1 MMAFANQLYL
11 LLWKN
16 YTLKKRKPFIF
27 VAELTV
33 PLILFLILVTIRE
46 HRPPDIMPDSK
57 WPPMAMPSAGIVP
70 LLQSFCP
77 NTFNIYKKNGYLA
90 FPNSSIEKILKDFA
104 EVTNT
109 PVFNAVTDMRKLE
122 SDYNEFYN
130 DPAFSNIRRIR
141 DTKFS
146 DLLKKDSD
154 FVEYLE
160 RNLSMSSQMADAFM
174 NATFNGSEI
183 SSILLERNDGF
194 VQQYLEQIV
203 SQKAPT
209 FYNLRRLQQS
219 TILQTMFDPTSLLFG
234 PAWLGFL
241 ASVSRVPGL
250 PPNEIPRLNLLE
262 GAFKDFFLNQSEIRF
277 MSCDQEVFNRL
288 IILPNAQNSETQK
301 DQLQE
306 FLCNLT
312 NAQDASLARE
322 LQRAINWTAVLT
334 QFHTDGPSMEMYEK
348 KAKVIRDDLLKLSNL
363 EDAFGKLVTLAKD
376 LNLNLTEI
384 SHSSNTSRPSQLTQ
398 NANEIWKTLSP
409 VICGTQ
415 YTGWEHKKKE
425 RSNDDIVPGLLDG
438 RGESRYALEFM
449 MYMLTHDPMVLYAPN
464 GTEADQVVRKSGHFL
479 KVMEDTKKLAKK
491 WLELSTKL
499 DVFLTKNQTQVW
511 LKRLLKSINDFPFMF
526 DPHLSDVTE
535 GSPLYER
542 LPKNLQEFIR
552 QYNGSIF
559 KEIARLQQQRKA
571 GVTDSFNN
579 VTKDDVIDYLRQTN
593 ATEWLQVETVREHL
607 KKGIEMMI
615 AKPNNKSTEITH
627 KDIQLLTELDKI
639 DYMAEGWQAVLKP
652 MKLDLF
658 YGFPNETML
667 NRYIQN
673 RTRNSKG
680 QQPLLSAI
688 LFDNIQKNG
697 KLPKHLHYRIRMDS
711 RIMFSTASVRSRYWV
726 PGPLAGNAK
735 YYYFGFAWMQDSLE
749 RAMIELM
756 TGRNVSQPGLY
767 IQEIPYPCYLSDNF
781 MFVIQYIMPLCVVIS
796 FIYSVAILVQ
806 SIVYEKEQRLKEVMK
821 MMGLSNTVHW
831 AAWFITSIVG
841 MLTIVILLTI
851 VLKTGHI
858 LPNSNSYII
867 FVFLTLAA
875 IATIMF
881 CFLISIFFSKAKLAA
896 ACGGIIYFVTYMPY
910 IFISIQEG
918 GSNHIDVS
926 SNFKTVASLFSTTA
940 FGLGARYF
948 ALFEQNGV
956 GLQWSNLSM
965 SPIEGDDFNMG
976 KVFTMLLAD
985 TFIYAILVW
994 YIESIHP
1001 GTYGIPRPWYFPFQL
1016 SYWFGPQASLDC
1028 EMDCFKKSYKMAGN
1042 SEQNTAALLAVE
1054 TEPTHLKLGVAIENL
1069 LKIYKKGS
1077 QPAVDHLS
1085 LNLYENQ
1092 ITSFL
1097 GHNGAGK
1104 TTTMSLLTGLF
1115 PSTSGTAYIYGKD
1128 IHTDMDSVRKS
1139 LGLCPQHN
1147 VLYGKLT
1154 VEETLWFYAR
1164 LKGMSEKQVE
1174 FEIARMLEDIE
1185 LPEKSNSFVDTLS
1198 GGMKRKLSVAIAFVG
1213 GSRTVILDEP
1223 TAGVDPYARR
1233 AIWELLEKYKD
1244 GRTILLST
1252 HFMDEADILGDRIA
1266 IISHGKLRCVGSS
1279 LFLKTKFGDGYH
1291 LTLVKEPESRVA
1303 ANSITKFIKAY
1314 ASNTQMICETKYEVS
1329 YILPDKGKGK
1339 KDVLKDLFASLEE
1352 RKEELGIKSFGLQD
1366 TTLEEVFLKV
1376 TEATMAGEEGN
1387 ELTTNV
1393 NIETI
1398 PPTSPS
1404 TISTA
1409 SSEIPMSIRSPS
1421 IRTVSTRDPPSRMV
1435 STDEEERSS
1444 PLFES
1449 PTARL
1454 IQTTPV
1460 KKPSHRRAFSTDLDL
1475 KPKAACA
1482 HRRTPSGTYCGHR
1495 RTLSSDLTFA
1505 LTRGDINS
1513 PEHVKKVSSHKRIP
1527 SGTSKI
1533 QTIGS
1538 ESWSYHVGTSSK
1550 INRNIERWQQFYALI
1565 LKRFHHTKRNIKSL
1579 LTHIFL
1585 PGIFISI
1592 AMTVALSQPKA
1603 NTYPKLVLSPT
1614 MFHPPPYHIPFSNS
1628 NPSSNISRKM
1638 EESLYLPSGIS
1649 ADCVLKNPNSTLRED
1664 FTYRYLRENLKE
1676 LFDPFCYQQVGRKF
1690 NMELPEPISKLEQNF
1705 NISLTCNCT
1714 KNYQYKCDDGIEGNP
1729 ETFNTVTRDTLHNIE
1744 NRDFWTYLL
1753 QTNMKYRRKRY
1764 GALTFGDEQDV
1775 VPESVTQ
1782 SKFSDIQKL
1791 YAKETARVWFSNKGY
1806 HAMPAFIN
1814 AMDNALLRA
1823 MVPPEK
1829 GNPAA
1834 YGITGSSHPLNLTK
1848 NVLNMDSIR
1857 QGTDAVIAIFVII
1870 AMSFVPAS
1878 FVVFL
1883 VMERTTK
1890 AKHIQFVSGLSPV
1903 LYWLSNYIWDFL
1915 NFMIPAMA
1923 CMFIFHAFAVPAY
1936 SSATNFP
1943 AVCALFICYG
1953 WSITP
1958 MMYPA
1963 SFLFREAS
1971 TAFVVLILLNLFLG
1985 ITCTVTVSILQ
1996 LFPSDPQLKLAF
2008 EIVKR
2013 ISLLFP
2019 NYCLGRGL
2027 MDLAYTEL
2035 LNQVYLQTGKFD
2047 KIRSP
2052 FEWELVTRSLVYMVT
2067 EGFIFF
2073 IITLLIEHFSTRSKR
2088 TVIIMDSASQNEDID
2103 VSNERERVLSGGAD
2117 DDVMRI
2123 ENLTKIYNSRKT
2135 GKHLA
2140 VDRLCVGITR
2150 GECFGLLGVNGAGKT
2165 TTFKMLTGDI
2175 RPTAGDAYVENKS
2188 ISHNPLSVHQKIGYC
2203 PQFDALFDHLTA
2215 KEHLYFYA
2223 RLKGIPEHEI
2233 SRIANWLIKKMA
2245 LTRYANKPS
2254 KTYSGGNKRKLSAAI
2269 ALLGN
2274 PSVIFM
2280 DEPTTGMDPGAR
2292 RFLWN
2297 VILSIVKE
2305 GTKSVV
2311 LTSHSM
2317 EECEALCTR
2326 LAIMVNGKFKCLGST
2341 QHLKDRFGD
2350 GYIVVIRIKGSLPNM
2365 EPIKNFMEETFENC
2379 IMKECHHNVVQ
2390 FQIPSSSHR
2399 NLSQIFSTLENASE
2413 KYSIEDYSVSQTSL
2427 DNVFVNFARNQR
2439 ETKLENDLPFMSSTK
2454 KKEKRFKKLRSRYQK
2469 TKGEISN
2476 KKKKVKSRLT
2486 QLSTFPPN
2494 RGTSGGE
2501 NGELPG
2507 EIGLT
2512 EDEVMLDEIDPFS
2525 IVDGDSLR
2533 LTMDV

>member
-1 MMAFANQLYL
+1 MAFANQLYL

-16 YTLKKRKPFIF
+16 YTLKKRKPLIF
-27 VAELTV
+27 MAELTV
-33 PLILFLILVTIRE
+33 PLVLFLILVIIRQ
-46 HRPPDIMPDSK
+46 HRPPDEASIASWAPL
-57 WPPMAMPSAGIVP
+57 AMPSAGIVP

-77 NTFNIYKKNGYLA
+77 HRGYKKNGYLA
-90 FPNSSIEKILKDFA
+90 FPGSKIELVIKDVA
-104 EVTNT
+104 DLANT
-109 PVFNAVTDMRKLE
+109 PLFDAIQGLKKFEEDFEDFQKNP
-122 SDYNEFYN
+122 S
-130 DPAFSNIRRIR
+130 FSNIRNIK
-141 DTKFS
+141 DIKFS

-160 RNLSMSSQMADAFM
+160 RNLSMSSQMAEGFM

-183 SSILLERNDGF
+183 SSILLERKDGF
-194 VQQYLEQIV
+194 VKQYLQQIV
-203 SQKAPT
+203 SKKAPT
-209 FYNLRRLQQS
+209 FSNLRRLQQS

-234 PAWLGFL
+234 PTWLGAL
-241 ASVSRVPGL
+241 ASVANVPGL
-250 PPNEIPRLNLLE
+250 SIGKPNLNSLE
-262 GAFKDFFLNQSEIRF
+262 EVFKDIFLNQSEIRYL
-277 MSCDQEVFNRL
+277 SCDQEVFNQL
-288 IILPNAQNSETQK
+288 ITLSTEYKNRHETHVEK

-312 NAQDASLARE
+312 NAQDASLAGE

-334 QFHTDGPSMEMYEK
+334 QFHTDGPSIEMYEK
-348 KAKVIRDDLLKLSNL
+348 KAKVIRDDMMKFLEL
-363 EDAFGKLVTLAKD
+363 EDAFGKLIKLSKD
-376 LNLNLTEI
+376 LNVNVTEI
-384 SHSSNTSRPSQLTQ
+384 SNALNNSQSEEFTQ
-398 NANEIWKTLSP
+398 NAIKLWKILSP
-409 VICGTQ
+409 ILCGEKNSA
-415 YTGWEHKKKE
+415 WEG
-425 RSNDDIVPGLLDG
+425 RSIEQSMMDFMAGLKGDY
-438 RGESRYALEFM
+438 ESHYAFEFM
-449 MYMLTHDPMVLYAPN
+449 MYVLTHDAMVLYAPN
-464 GTEADQVVRKSGHFL
+464 GTEADQVMEKAGHIL
-479 KVMEDTKKLAKK
+479 KVIKDTKRLAQK
-491 WLELSTKL
+491 WLELSAKL
-499 DVFLTKNQTQVW
+499 DLFLTKNQTQVW

-535 GSPLYER
+535 GSPLYET
-542 LPKNLQEFIR
+542 LPKNIQELIH

-571 GVTDSFNN
+571 GVTDTFNN
-579 VTKDDVIDYLRQTN
+579 VTKDDVIDYLRRKN
-593 ATEWLQVETVREHL
+593 ATEWLQVETVRENL

-673 RTRNSKG
+673 RTRSNSGKT
-680 QQPLLSAI
+680 QFLSAV
-688 LFDNIQKNG
+688 LFDNIEKNG
-697 KLPKHLHYRIRMDS
+697 RLPKHLHYRIRMDS
-711 RIMFSTASVRSRYWV
+711 RIMFPTANIREPFWR
-726 PGPLAGNAK
+726 PGPLAGNSK

-767 IQEIPYPCYLSDNF
+767 IQEIPYPCYLGDNF
-781 MFVIQYIMPLCVVIS
+781 LFMIQYIMPLCVVIS

-965 SPIEGDDFNMG
+965 SPLEGDDFNMR

-1054 TEPTHLKLGVAIENL
+1054 TEPTHLKLGVAIKNL

-1077 QPAVDHLS
+1077 QPAIDHLS

-1147 VLYGKLT
+1147 ILYDRLT
-1154 VEETLWFYAR
+1154 VEESLWFYAR
-1164 LKGMSEKQVE
+1164 LKGMSDKKQVKY
-1174 FEIARMLEDIE
+1174 EIEKVLDDVG
-1185 LPEKSNSFVDTLS
+1185 LSEKSNSFVDTLS

-1291 LTLVKEPESRVA
+1291 LTLDKEPESRVA

-1314 ASNTQMICETKYEVS
+1314 ASNAQMICETKYEVS

-1376 TEATMAGEEGN
+1376 TEATVCEEEDN
-1387 ELTTNV
+1387 ELTANV
-1393 NIETI
+1393 NMETI

-1404 TISTA
+1404 TISTT
-1409 SSEIPMSIRSPS
+1409 SSEIPMMETSSLS
-1421 IRTVSTRDPPSRMV
+1421 GTVSTG
-1435 STDEEERSS
+1435 EEERMA

-1449 PTARL
+1449 ITEPL
-1454 IQTTPV
+1454 IQ
-1460 KKPSHRRAFSTDLDL
+1460 SRQDYDLYHERLSSFDL
-1475 KPKAACA
+1475 NFNPDLGNA
-1482 HRRTPSGTYCGHR
+1482 RTPL
-1495 RTLSSDLTFA
+1495 RTNDMTFA

-1690 NMELPEPISKLEQNF
+1690 NTELPEPISKSEQNF

-1753 QTNMKYRRKRY
+1753 QTSNSFKRRRY

-1791 YAKETARVWFSNKGY
+1791 YAKETARVWFNNKGF
-1806 HAMPAFIN
+1806 HAMPTYIN

-1823 MVPPEK
+1823 MLPPEK

-1834 YGITGSSHPLNLTK
+1834 YGITAASHPLNITH
-1848 NVLNMDSIR
+1848 NVLDINAIR

-1890 AKHIQFVSGLSPV
+1890 AKHIQFVSGLSPI
-1903 LYWLSNYIWDFL
+1903 LYWFTNFVWDFFNYL
-1915 NFMIPAMA
+1915 IPAMP
-1923 CMFIFHAFAVPAY
+1923 CILIFYLFDVPAY
-1936 SSATNFP
+1936 ASSTNLP
-1943 AVCALFICYG
+1943 AVCALFVCYG

-1985 ITCTVTVSILQ
+1985 ITCTITVSILQ
-1996 LFPSDPQLKLAF
+1996 LFSSDPSLKIAY
-2008 EIVKR
+2008 EIATQVCL
-2013 ISLLFP
+2013 IFP
-2019 NYCLGRGL
+2019 TYCLGRGL
-2027 MDLAYTEL
+2027 MDLAFTEL
-2035 LNQVYLQTGKFD
+2035 LNQLYMEIGSLD

-2088 TVIIMDSASQNEDID
+2088 TVIIMDSALQNEDID

-2175 RPTAGDAYVENKS
+2175 PPTAGDAYVENKS
-2188 ISHNPLSVHQKIGYC
+2188 ISHKPLSVHQKIGYC

-2254 KTYSGGNKRKLSAAI
+2254 IMYSGGNKRKLSAAI

-2379 IMKECHHNVVQ
+2379 IMKECHNNLVQ
-2390 FQIPSSSHR
+2390 YQIPSSSEC
-2399 NLSQIFSTLENASE
+2399 NLSQIFSTMEE
-2413 KYSIEDYSVSQTSL
+2413 ITERFDIEDYSVRQTSL

-2439 ETKLENDLPFMSSTK
+2439 ESQQANDNPSKNKEN
-2454 KKEKRFKKLRSRYQK
+2454 RFKKLRSRYQK
-2469 TKGEISN
+2469 LKEEFVDENDG
-2476 KKKKVKSRLT
+2476 SRET
-2486 QLSTFPPN
+2486 QLSTFPSSPERN
-2494 RGTSGGE
+2494 REIHDEDT
-2501 NGELPG
+2501 G
-2507 EIGLT
+2507 EIIGQIGMD
-2512 EDEVMLDEIDPFS
+2512 EDEILLDEMDLLS
-2525 IVDGDSLR
+2525 STNVRDIV
-2533 LTMDV
+2533 